1 MPENKPNIGREE
13 ILRAMKRAG
22 IAGGP
27 GWEETL
33 EKGYGEIVDAARKV
47 RVGIERNDEPASAFH
62 LPVEKRR

>member
-1 MPENKPNIGREE
+1 MTENKPKIGREE
-13 ILRAMKRAG
+13 ILLAMKRAG
-22 IAGGP
+22 IDGGP
-27 GWEETL
+27 DWAPTL